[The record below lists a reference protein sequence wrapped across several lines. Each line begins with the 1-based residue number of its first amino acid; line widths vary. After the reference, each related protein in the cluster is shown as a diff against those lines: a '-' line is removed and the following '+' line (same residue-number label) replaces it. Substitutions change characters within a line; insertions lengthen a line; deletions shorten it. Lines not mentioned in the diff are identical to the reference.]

1 MVINTYSAVPR
12 KNDPLYQ
19 GNDQDT
25 IQKREEKKEE
35 KKRRS
40 FSAVGSGFLDGLID

>member
-25 IQKREEKKEE
+25 IQKREKKEK

>member
-25 IQKREEKKEE
+25 IE
-35 KKRRS
+35 KRRS
-40 FSAVGSGFLDGLID
+40 FSAVGSGFLDGLVS